1 MRPLG
6 KSCICSRSAR
16 ATISETEELIEEQME
31 TEGREKTE
39 KSEKSEVLVVR
50 NPSTFLN
57 AIGYATA
64 TSNENDNCKSFPWW
78 ERHLGKA

>member
-1 MRPLG
+1 
-6 KSCICSRSAR
+6 
-16 ATISETEELIEEQME
+16 ME